1 MKIRSYFK
9 NSFRI
14 LMLVSVCFFYSPN
27 SFAARIDPISNN
39 SEAKGKLTGMV
50 QDLLTLMK
58 KIENLKVVQDTL
70 SMIGDLDKAVGQAIG
85 GVAGGVLG
93 TVNHLTSGVGG
104 IAGGLT
110 DTVGGLT
117 DTVGGLAD
125 AVTSGDIGG
134 LVDGVANTASGITNT
149 LDSALTTVDKVVGTA
164 TNTINTVT
172 SAATGAI
179 NSVSQT
185 VVGTAVGVVNTTVG
199 VVDKTVGTVI
209 DGATGVVNT
218 VRPVVGGTL
227 NAAGQVVG
235 TVTGVVGGVVQG
247 TSQVA
252 QQYVG
257 QAINGLG
264 NVARSVLGQPGQ
276 GDFLN
281 YKQEM
286 PEFLQGMAVGNVQ
299 MVKARVTEYFY
310 SLPENG
316 GKITAG
322 ERRRFLLD
330 MTHGV
335 ISDASALAVS
345 SINKAIEN
353 NKKEITNLQS
363 TAGKGESMIEI
374 ANSLVPVEMEK
385 VKVLRGQNN
394 NLATELK
401 LAATETAMYLDE
413 IGEETEE
420 DNLAEAYEET
430 EQMNEERDKK
440 VDQTLSEVMQV
451 KNQLEQKATENM
463 PSDNEIEQETQGGE
477 Q

>member
-1 MKIRSYFK
+1 MMKIRSYFK

-14 LMLVSVCFFYSPN
+14 LMLASVCFFYSPN
-27 SFAARIDPISNN
+27 SFAARIDPVSNN
-39 SEAKGKLTGMV
+39 SETKGKLTGMV

-172 SAATGAI
+172 SAAAGAI

-185 VVGTAVGVVNTTVG
+185 VVGTAVGVVNT
-199 VVDKTVGTVI
+199 TVGTVI

-264 NVARSVLGQPGQ
+264 TVARSVLGQTGQ

-281 YKQEM
+281 YKQEI

-299 MVKARVTEYFY
+299 MVKARVTKYFY
-310 SLPENG
+310 SLPKNG

-345 SINKAIEN
+345 SINKAIED

-420 DNLAEAYEET
+420 DDLAEAYEET

-440 VDQTLSEVMQV
+440 VEQTLSEVMQV

-477 Q
+477 

>member
-85 GVAGGVLG
+85 GVL
-93 TVNHLTSGVGG
+93 
-104 IAGGLT
+104 
-110 DTVGGLT
+110 
-117 DTVGGLAD
+117 
-125 AVTSGDIGG
+125 
-134 LVDGVANTASGITNT
+134 
-149 LDSALTTVDKVVGTA
+149 
-164 TNTINTVT
+164 
-172 SAATGAI
+172 
-179 NSVSQT
+179 
-185 VVGTAVGVVNTTVG
+185 
-199 VVDKTVGTVI
+199 
-209 DGATGVVNT
+209 
-218 VRPVVGGTL
+218 
-227 NAAGQVVG
+227 
-235 TVTGVVGGVVQG
+235 
-247 TSQVA
+247 
-252 QQYVG
+252 G
-257 QAINGLG
+257 QA
-264 NVARSVLGQPGQ
+264 GQ

-310 SLPENG
+310 SLPKNG

>member
-14 LMLVSVCFFYSPN
+14 LMLASVCFFYSPN
-27 SFAARIDPISNN
+27 SFATDPVSNPP
-39 SEAKGKLTGMV
+39 ETAAKLPGMV
-50 QDLLTLMK
+50 QDLLTLIE

-110 DTVGGLT
+110 DTVGGLA

-172 SAATGAI
+172 SAAAGAI

-185 VVGTAVGVVNTTVG
+185 VVGTAVGVVNT
-199 VVDKTVGTVI
+199 TVGTVI

-264 NVARSVLGQPGQ
+264 TVARSVLGQTGQ

-281 YKQEM
+281 YKQEI

-299 MVKARVTEYFY
+299 MVKARVTKYFY
-310 SLPENG
+310 SLPKNG

-345 SINKAIEN
+345 SINKAIED

-420 DNLAEAYEET
+420 DDLAEAYEET

-440 VDQTLSEVMQV
+440 VEQTLSEVMQV
-451 KNQLEQKATENM
+451 KINLNKRRQKICRLIM
-463 PSDNEIEQETQGGE
+463 K
-477 Q
+477 

>member
-27 SFAARIDPISNN
+27 SFAARIDPVSNN
-39 SEAKGKLTGMV
+39 SETKGKLTGMV

-110 DTVGGLT
+110 DTVGGLA

-172 SAATGAI
+172 SAAAGAI

-185 VVGTAVGVVNTTVG
+185 VVGTAVGVVNT
-199 VVDKTVGTVI
+199 TVGTVI

-264 NVARSVLGQPGQ
+264 TVARSVLGQTGQ

-281 YKQEM
+281 YKQEI

-299 MVKARVTEYFY
+299 MVKARVTKYFY
-310 SLPENG
+310 SLPKNG

-345 SINKAIEN
+345 SINKAIED

-420 DNLAEAYEET
+420 DDLAEAYEET

-440 VDQTLSEVMQV
+440 VEQTLSEVMQV

-463 PSDNEIEQETQGGE
+463 PSDNEIGQETQGGE

>member
-14 LMLVSVCFFYSPN
+14 LMLASVCFFYSPN
-27 SFAARIDPISNN
+27 SFAARIDPVSNN
-39 SEAKGKLTGMV
+39 SETKGKLTGMV

-172 SAATGAI
+172 SAAAGAI

-185 VVGTAVGVVNTTVG
+185 VVGTAVGVVNT
-199 VVDKTVGTVI
+199 TVGTVI

-264 NVARSVLGQPGQ
+264 TVARSVLGQTGQ

-281 YKQEM
+281 YKQEI

-299 MVKARVTEYFY
+299 MVKARVTKYFY
-310 SLPENG
+310 SLPKNG

-345 SINKAIEN
+345 SINKAIED

-420 DNLAEAYEET
+420 DDLAEAYEET

-440 VDQTLSEVMQV
+440 VEQTLSEVMQV

-477 Q
+477 

>member
-14 LMLVSVCFFYSPN
+14 LMLASVCFFYSPN
-27 SFAARIDPISNN
+27 SFAARIDPVSNN
-39 SEAKGKLTGMV
+39 SETKGKLTGMV

-172 SAATGAI
+172 SAAAGAI

-185 VVGTAVGVVNTTVG
+185 VVGTAVGVVNT
-199 VVDKTVGTVI
+199 TVGTVI

-264 NVARSVLGQPGQ
+264 TVARSVLGQTGQ

-281 YKQEM
+281 YKQEI

-299 MVKARVTEYFY
+299 MVKARVTKYFY
-310 SLPENG
+310 SLPKNG

-345 SINKAIEN
+345 SINKAIED

-420 DNLAEAYEET
+420 DDLAEAYEET

-440 VDQTLSEVMQV
+440 VEQTLSEVMQV

-463 PSDNEIEQETQGGE
+463 PSDNEIGQETQGGE

>member
-14 LMLVSVCFFYSPN
+14 LMLASVCFFYSPN
-27 SFAARIDPISNN
+27 SFAARIDPVSNN
-39 SEAKGKLTGMV
+39 SETKGKLTGMV

-110 DTVGGLT
+110 DTVGGLA

-172 SAATGAI
+172 SAAAGAI

-185 VVGTAVGVVNTTVG
+185 VVGTAVGVVNT
-199 VVDKTVGTVI
+199 TVGTVI

-264 NVARSVLGQPGQ
+264 TVARSVLGQTGQ

-281 YKQEM
+281 YKQEI

-299 MVKARVTEYFY
+299 MVKARVTKYFY
-310 SLPENG
+310 SLPKNG

-345 SINKAIEN
+345 SINKAIED

-420 DNLAEAYEET
+420 DDLAEAYEET

-440 VDQTLSEVMQV
+440 VEQTLSEVMQV

-463 PSDNEIEQETQGGE
+463 PSDNEIGQETQGGE